1 MSYGTN
7 KPNGL
12 MPRRYLNGSPWNEAT
27 NAYPIASAYATAI
40 YQYDPVITLAD
51 GTIGIGVAGSPC
63 RGVFMGCQFIDT
75 SGTLQNLPYWPA
87 AQAVFQAANATAFI
101 MDDPNVVFTMQETN
115 GSSAAGTP
123 LALADVGLN
132 INFVIGAGAAPDYI
146 SQTSIN
152 NTTENTTPTLNMKI
166 LGLTPYPGNV
176 VGNFANWDVTWNTHQ
191 LKSVGTDGV

>member
-1 MSYGTN
+1 MSYGVN
-7 KPNGL
+7 KPCGL
-12 MPRRYLNGSPWNEAT
+12 MPLRYLNGSPWNGAQ
-27 NAYPIASAYATAI
+27 NPYPIASGYVTAI
-40 YQYDPVITLAD
+40 YLYDPVITLND

-63 RGVFMGCQFIDT
+63 RGVFLGCQFTDT

-87 AQAVFQAANATAFI
+87 AQAVFQTANATAFI
-101 MDDPNVVFTMQETN
+101 LDDPNVVLTMQETN
-115 GSSAAGTP
+115 GSGAAGTP

-132 INFVIGAGAAPDYI
+132 INFAVAAGAAPDYI
-146 SQTSIN
+146 SGTSIN

-166 LGLTPYPGNV
+166 LGLTASPGNV